1 MDESECPIRTT
12 LDVIAG
18 KWKPLIL
25 FQLKNGPQRFSALRR
40 SIPDVTQKMLT
51 DRLKE
56 LERDGIVHREVY
68 AVVPPRVE
76 YSLTPYGESLKPILA
91 AMAKWGRDIDRE
103 SLLFPDSVAIWPST
117 GGQQTRKR
125 AFFGTPLAAARP
137 SLNNGQNTVAEAVP
151 KSRSRNPDVG
161 LEFRHHPTERRVSP
175 MLIGYARASTI
186 KASTSRPMR

>member
-12 LDVIAG
+12 LDVIGG

-76 YSLTPYGESLKPILA
+76 YSLTQGLRTTFSGP
-91 AMAKWGRDIDRE
+91 
-103 SLLFPDSVAIWPST
+103 T
-117 GGQQTRKR
+117 HH
-125 AFFGTPLAAARP
+125 FFLR
-137 SLNNGQNTVAEAVP
+137 
-151 KSRSRNPDVG
+151 
-161 LEFRHHPTERRVSP
+161 F
-175 MLIGYARASTI
+175 
-186 KASTSRPMR
+186 